1 MKKAELVSG
10 FVLMAFG
17 ILLWLVLIPW
27 QIAEAPT
34 AIISPRMMP
43 RLCAAILVV
52 LSLVLI
58 VQSLLSLRLERA
70 DSGPVFSRNEIV
82 ATLGVVALF
91 SVATL
96 LFIYTG
102 PLLPGLMIIIL
113 PMLALGERRIAMLT
127 LLPAGLMGGAWLL
140 FYIVLG
146 TSFQ

>member
-10 FVLMAFG
+10 LVLLAFG

-27 QIAEAPT
+27 QIAPT

-43 RLCAAILVV
+43 LLCAAILVI

-58 VQSLLSLRLERA
+58 GQSLLALRQLRD
-70 DSGPVFSRNEIV
+70 DSGPIFTRGEVI
-82 ATLGVVALF
+82 ATLGVVVLF
-91 SVATL
+91 AVATL

-140 FYIVLG
+140 FYVVLG

>member
-10 FVLMAFG
+10 LVLLAFG

-27 QIAEAPT
+27 QIAEAPM

-43 RLCAAILVV
+43 LLCAAILVI

-58 VQSLLSLRLERA
+58 GQSLLALRQLRD
-70 DSGPVFSRNEIV
+70 DSGPIFTRGEVI
-82 ATLGVVALF
+82 ATLGVVVLF

-96 LFIYTG
+96 LFVYTG

-140 FYIVLG
+140 FYVVLG

>member
-10 FVLMAFG
+10 LVLMAFG
-17 ILLWLVLIPW
+17 ILLWLVLVPW

-34 AIISPRMMP
+34 ATISPRMMP
-43 RLCAAILVV
+43 LLCAAILVL

-58 VQSLLSLRLERA
+58 VQSFLALRQVRD
-70 DSGPVFSRNEIV
+70 DSGPVFSRSEVI

-91 SVATL
+91 AIATL
-96 LFIYTG
+96 LFVYTG
-102 PLLPGLMIIIL
+102 PLLPGLMIVIL

-140 FYIVLG
+140 FYVVLG

>member
-58 VQSLLSLRLERA
+58 AQSYLSLRLERD
-70 DSGPVFSRNEIV
+70 DSGPVFSRSEII
-82 ATLGVVALF
+82 ATLGVTVLF
-91 SVATL
+91 AVTTL
-96 LFIYTG
+96 LFVYTG

-140 FYIVLG
+140 FYVALG

>member
-1 MKKAELVSG
+1 
-10 FVLMAFG
+10 
-17 ILLWLVLIPW
+17 
-27 QIAEAPT
+27 
-34 AIISPRMMP
+34 MMP

-140 FYIVLG
+140 FYVVLG